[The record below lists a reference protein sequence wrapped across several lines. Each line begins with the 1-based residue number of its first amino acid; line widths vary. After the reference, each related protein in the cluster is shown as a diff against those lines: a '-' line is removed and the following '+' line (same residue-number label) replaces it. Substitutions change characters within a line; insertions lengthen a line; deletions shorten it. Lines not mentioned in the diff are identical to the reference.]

1 MSFSETQSMGPPH
14 RDKFEFCFLGPNYG
28 ECIVVHLV
36 GNWVVTAS
44 CLSPPTNEPVALAY
58 LRALG
63 IDTRDASACSLAQR
77 SKYLLPAQSSRNQIF
92 AQRSVRVSAS
102 ETSS

>member
-1 MSFSETQSMGPPH
+1 MSFSEITSIGPPH
-14 RDKFEFCFLGPNYG
+14 PDQIEICIFGPNYG
-28 ECIVVHLV
+28 ECIVRHLV
-36 GNWVVTAS
+36 GNWVVLDS
-44 CLSPPTNEPVALAY
+44 CLYTPTTEPVALAY